1 MNEKRK
7 PVETVPDE
15 GSSASRPHS
24 DVAPKHLQSG
34 AAPRF
39 DSGFRAAVQIPPP
52 PATPVDLETD
62 DLLDDGWDDPSP
74 DDSGET
80 LFDMHASVP
89 AELVAQVRAVSDPIG
104 ELDEPGHDHPADEF
118 PTRETPLA
126 MEAALLAVAVPST
139 PKLPEATAP
148 MPAAPSTGRLD
159 EVLSSAGP
167 QPASQPSM
175 PVSVA
180 IRPAPPMP
188 PPDAFAPREEPSFL
202 ARVLPSDP
210 PPARLIL
217 VAVLSFFGTL
227 VLAAFVAWVVVL
239 ARH

>member
-15 GSSASRPHS
+15 GSPASRTHS

-34 AAPRF
+34 AASRF

-52 PATPVDLETD
+52 PATPVDLEAD
-62 DLLDDGWDDPSP
+62 DRVDDGWDDPSA

-89 AELVAQVRAVSDPIG
+89 AELVAQVRAVSDPLG

-126 MEAALLAVAVPST
+126 VEAALRAVAVPST
-139 PKLPEATAP
+139 PKLPDATAP
-148 MPAAPSTGRLD
+148 MPAAPSTGRLE
-159 EVLSSAGP
+159 EVLSSAP
-167 QPASQPSM
+167 VQPASQPSM
-175 PVSVA
+175 PVSIA
-180 IRPAPPMP
+180 MRPAPMP
-188 PPDAFAPREEPSFL
+188 SPDALAPRAQPSLL